1 MRSLLFNFS
10 GKRVLITGA
19 GQGVGFQTTVDNNRS
34 YRKISQKSLKSAFEF
49 MRSLLFNFSG
59 KRVLI
64 TGAGQGVGLQTTV
77 DNSRSYRKISQKSLK
92 SAN

>member
-1 MRSLLFNFS
+1 MGNL
-10 GKRVLITGA
+10 
-19 GQGVGFQTTVDNNRS
+19 Q
-34 YRKISQKSLKSAFEF
+34 
-49 MRSLLFNFSG
+49 FNFSG

-64 TGAGQGVGLQTTV
+64 TGAGQGVGLQTAV